1 MTVYEAG
8 KICRDYYN
16 LTNPTDEDQFLFT
29 EALRYL
35 VEETKEPRYMLALG
49 GFYYEERRFDLALK
63 YYEMAAKY
71 DDLNAIVGLGYIWY
85 YGRTGERNF
94 EKAFYYYDKARQAG
108 DPVAAYKVADMY
120 RNGYYV
126 DKDLSKYREII
137 EDLYP
142 KVKDLQ
148 MLGDPVP
155 EVSIRLAKIRTEEGK
170 TEEALRLYEKARNFL
185 EQRIRVSPFFG
196 NLNIMKW
203 MIEDIYKLKAFDE
216 EDMRLYDLYYALGTP
231 VRVRFTFEQKRH
243 EVEAVEEDGAVVIR
257 FDDHWY
263 RTVDDFFQKAELD
276 GELLTSRYEELYGFE
291 VVK

>member
-1 MTVYEAG
+1 MPAFLV
-8 KICRDYYN
+8 IIN
-16 LTNPTDEDQFLFT
+16 LD
-29 EALRYL
+29 
-35 VEETKEPRYMLALG
+35 K
-49 GFYYEERRFDLALK
+49 
-63 YYEMAAKY
+63 
-71 DDLNAIVGLGYIWY
+71 
-85 YGRTGERNF
+85 

-126 DKDLSKYREII
+126 DKDLSKFREII

-216 EDMRLYDLYYALGTP
+216 EDMRLYDLYYALRTP
-231 VRVRFTFEQKRH
+231 VRASFVFELERH
-243 EVEAVEEDGAVVIR
+243 EVEAVEEDGSIVIR
-257 FDDHWY
+257 FDDRWY
-263 RTVDDFFQKAELD
+263 RTVDDFFQKAELG

>member
-16 LTNPTDEDQFLFT
+16 LTNPTDEDNFLFT

>member
-16 LTNPTDEDQFLFT
+16 LTNPTDEDNFLFT

-35 VEETKEPRYMLALG
+35 VQETKDPRYMLELG
-49 GFYYEERRFDLALK
+49 GFYYAERRFDLALK
-63 YYEMAAKY
+63 YYEMAAEY
-71 DDLNAIVGLGYIWY
+71 GDLNAIVGLGYIWY

-155 EVSIRLAKIRTEEGK
+155 EVFTRLARIRTEEGK
-170 TEEALRLYEKARNFL
+170 TEEALRLYENARNFL
-185 EQRIRVSPFFG
+185 EQRIRVNPFFG

-216 EDMRLYDLYYALGTP
+216 EDMRLYDLYYALRTP
-231 VRVRFTFEQKRH
+231 VRVSFIFELERH
-243 EVEAVEEDGAVVIR
+243 EVEAVEEDGSVVIR
-257 FDDHWY
+257 FDDRWY
-263 RTVDDFFQKAELD
+263 RTVDDFFQKAEL
-276 GELLTSRYEELYGFE
+276 GEELLTSRYEELYGFE

>member
-63 YYEMAAKY
+63 YYEMAAEY

-126 DKDLSKYREII
+126 DKDLSKFREII

>member
-63 YYEMAAKY
+63 YYEMAAEY

-231 VRVRFTFEQKRH
+231 VRVRFTFERKQH
-243 EVEAVEEDGAVVIR
+243 EVEAVEEDGEVVIR
-257 FDDHWY
+257 FDDRWY

>member
-1 MTVYEAG
+1 MTVYEAR
-8 KICRDYYN
+8 KIVADFDEN
-16 LTNPTDEDQFLFT
+16 QGITDEDEFMFT
-29 EALRYL
+29 EAMNFLI
-35 VEETKEPRYMLALG
+35 EEEKNPDDMMYLG
-49 GFYYEERRFDLALK
+49 GYYYEQKHFDLALK
-63 YYEMAAKY
+63 YYEMAAEY
-71 DDLNAIVGLGYIWY
+71 GDLNAIVGLGYIWY

-94 EKAFYYYDKARQAG
+94 EKAFYYYDKARKAG

-126 DKDLSKYREII
+126 DKDLSKFREII

>member
-126 DKDLSKYREII
+126 DKDLSKFREII

>member
-126 DKDLSKYREII
+126 DKDLSKFREII

-276 GELLTSRYEELYGFE
+276 GELRTSRYEELYGFE

>member
-16 LTNPTDEDQFLFT
+16 LTNPTDEDKFLFT

-63 YYEMAAKY
+63 YYEMAAEY

-155 EVSIRLAKIRTEEGK
+155 EVFTRLARIRTEEGK
-170 TEEALRLYEKARNFL
+170 MEEALRLYENARNFL
-185 EQRIRVSPFFG
+185 EQRIRVNPFFG

-216 EDMRLYDLYYALGTP
+216 EDMRLYDLYYALRTP
-231 VRVRFTFEQKRH
+231 VRVSFVFELERH
-243 EVEAVEEDGAVVIR
+243 EVEAVEEDGSVVIR
-257 FDDHWY
+257 FDDRWY
-263 RTVDDFFQKAELD
+263 RTVDDFFQKAELG

>member
-16 LTNPTDEDQFLFT
+16 LTNPTDEDKFLFT

-63 YYEMAAKY
+63 YYEMAAEY

-155 EVSIRLAKIRTEEGK
+155 EVFTRLARIRTEEGK
-170 TEEALRLYEKARNFL
+170 TEEALRLYENARNFL
-185 EQRIRVSPFFG
+185 EQRIRVNPFFG

-216 EDMRLYDLYYALGTP
+216 EDMRLYDLYYALRTP
-231 VRVRFTFEQKRH
+231 VRVSFVFELERH
-243 EVEAVEEDGAVVIR
+243 EVEAVEEDGSVVIR
-257 FDDHWY
+257 FDDRWY
-263 RTVDDFFQKAELD
+263 RTVDDFFQKAELG

>member
-120 RNGYYV
+120 RNGYHV
-126 DKDLSKYREII
+126 DKDLSKFREII

>member
-126 DKDLSKYREII
+126 DKDLSKFREII

-170 TEEALRLYEKARNFL
+170 TEEALRLYENARNFL
-185 EQRIRVSPFFG
+185 EQRIRVNPFFG

-216 EDMRLYDLYYALGTP
+216 EDMRLYDLYYALRTP
-231 VRVRFTFEQKRH
+231 VRVSFVFELKRH
-243 EVEAVEEDGAVVIR
+243 EVEAVEEDGSVVIR
-257 FDDHWY
+257 FDDRWY